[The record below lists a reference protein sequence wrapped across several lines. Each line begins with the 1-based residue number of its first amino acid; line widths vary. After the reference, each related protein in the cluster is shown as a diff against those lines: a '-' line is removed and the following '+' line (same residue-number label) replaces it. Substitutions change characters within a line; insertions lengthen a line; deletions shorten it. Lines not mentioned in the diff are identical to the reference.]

1 MFDFKEFI
9 ENLKENDEKK
19 DIVEKYEK
27 NVEILPEKF
36 EDTIIYKDYLNKFNT
51 NNLDLLLPEYID
63 EDFDF
68 ELLVKLVISSF
79 SSSYVLEKDQETW
92 KMELLIN
99 VSAWDKHVA
108 KKLSELW
115 GFQIARMYEIYIEEQ
130 MNLEILAH
138 EDEKE
143 KDIVLSQRAN
153 NLDKW
158 KLTLDNLIVSKLKE
172 EEKQEKEDK
181 LNNLMNQL

>member
-1 MFDFKEFI
+1 MFNFKEFI

-27 NVEILPEKF
+27 NVENLSENF
-36 EDTIIYKDYLNKFNT
+36 EDTIIYKDYLSKFNT
-51 NNLDLLLPEYID
+51 DNLDLLLPEYID

-68 ELLVKLVISSF
+68 DLLVKLVIGSF
-79 SSSYVLEKDQETW
+79 SSSYVLEKDQDTW

-172 EEKQEKEDK
+172 EEQQEKEDK
-181 LNNLMNQL
+181 LNDLMNQL

>member
-9 ENLKENDEKK
+9 ENLKDSDEKK

-27 NVEILPEKF
+27 LVEPLPEKF
-36 EDTIIYKDYLNKFNT
+36 EDTIIYKDYLSKFNVD
-51 NNLDLLLPEYID
+51 NLDLLYPEYID
-63 EDFDF
+63 EEFDWD
-68 ELLVKLVISSF
+68 LLIRLVISSF
-79 SSSYVLEKDQETW
+79 SSSYVLDTDEETW
-92 KMELLIN
+92 KLELVIN
-99 VSAWDKHVA
+99 VSAGDKRIA

-143 KDIVLSQRAN
+143 KDIVLTQRTS

-158 KLTLDNLIVSKLKE
+158 KLVLDNIQVKKLKE
-172 EEKQEKEDK
+172 EDEKEKKNKIDD
-181 LNNLMNQL
+181 LMNQL

>member
-9 ENLKENDEKK
+9 DNLRDNDEKK

-27 NVEILPEKF
+27 LVEPLPEAF
-36 EDTIIYKDYLNKFNT
+36 EDTIIYKDYLSKFNVGD
-51 NNLDLLLPEYID
+51 LDLLYPEYID
-63 EDFDF
+63 EEFNWD
-68 ELLVKLVISSF
+68 LLIRLVISSF
-79 SSSYVLEKDQETW
+79 SSGYALDNNEDSWKLE
-92 KMELLIN
+92 LVIN
-99 VSAWDKHVA
+99 VSAGDKHIA
-108 KKLSELW
+108 KKLHELW

-143 KDIVLSQRAN
+143 KDIVLTQRTS

-158 KLTLDNLIVSKLKE
+158 QLVLDNIQVKKLKKDEEREKKSKLDNLMS
-172 EEKQEKEDK
+172 
-181 LNNLMNQL
+181 QL